1 MKATLLLRVSSPE
14 EELTEDMKRI
24 MLKYYKQA
32 LSESIKRGLALKK
45 QNG

>member
-1 MKATLLLRVSSPE
+1 MKAILLLRVSSLE
-14 EELTEDMKRI
+14 QELTEDIKRI
-24 MLKYYKQA
+24 MLRYYKQA